1 MNKEEI
7 INLIK
12 NTRSQYLIELEHAR
26 ERLHKRFED
35 LTSHQIEAEM
45 EFIRDME
52 SRAYALQ
59 LLLEEIEEQ

>member
-12 NTRSQYLIELEHAR
+12 NTRTQYLIEMEHAR
-26 ERLHKRFED
+26 EKLHKKFD
-35 LTSHQIEAEM
+35 DYTTHQM
-45 EFIRDME
+45 MSQLEFIGDME